1 MAHAEKCPV
10 CGGLGKVPCA
20 EKCGSTASNDLVTC
34 HGCGGK
40 GWVTVQD
47 TVYFGI
53 DWDSPQKDISKPDLS
68 PQTVCVKNT
77 GDTKP
82 IREPEE

>member
-10 CGGLGKVPCA
+10 CGGTGKIPCA
-20 EKCGSTASNDLVTC
+20 EKCGSTASQDLVTC
-34 HGCGGK
+34 HGCGGT
-40 GWVTVQD
+40 GWVTVTD
-47 TVYFGI
+47 AT
-53 DWDSPQKDISKPDLS
+53 DWQIPNMVMQNVEAGLYVVRI
-68 PQTVCVKNT
+68 T